1 MDSGVGGGDG
11 VDGAQCVRK
20 RHVEGVLQVIE
31 KKLHLQGNEKL
42 ETEFP

>member
-20 RHVEGVLQVIE
+20 RHVEGVLQVIG
-31 KKLHLQGNEKL
+31 KKNSTCKATKNL
-42 ETEFP
+42 TEFP